1 MKDAIQ
7 EQFAAARRNQ
17 ILDAAAKAFAEKGF
31 HATTIRDIA
40 REAGLADG
48 TIYIYFAN
56 KHALLLGIFDRM
68 RESILQSPDLL
79 PAGEPDM
86 RAVLKTFLGHPLR
99 ALSADH
105 FALFRV
111 ILSEMMVNAELRA
124 LYQQQILEP
133 TLRLAEQQFQHWIDA
148 GLIQP
153 VNVGLTVR
161 ALSSLVMG
169 LLMEAILD
177 DATLIA
183 QWERLPDFLTDLILN
198 GIRNTPA

>member
-31 HATTIRDIA
+31 HATTIKDIA

-56 KHALLLGIFDRM
+56 KQALLLGIFDRM

-79 PAGEPDM
+79 PAGEPDI
-86 RAVLKTFLGHPLR
+86 RAVLKTFWGHPLR

-169 LLMEAILD
+169 LLLEAILD
-177 DATLIA
+177 DTTLTD
-183 QWERLPDFLTDLILN
+183 QWEHLPDFLTDLILN

>member
-31 HATTIRDIA
+31 HATTIKDIA

-56 KHALLLGIFDRM
+56 KHALLLDIFERM
-68 RESILQSPDLL
+68 RESILQSPDIL
-79 PAGEPDM
+79 PAGEPDI
-86 RAVLKTFLGHPLR
+86 RAILKTFWGHPLR

-105 FALFRV
+105 FSLFRV

-177 DATLIA
+177 DATLTA
-183 QWERLPDFLTDLILN
+183 QWEHLPDFLTDLILN